1 MKQKNPCF
9 SAKCLRALGEH
20 YVYGLTDP
28 RTGKLFYI
36 GKGTGNRVFDHEYE
50 SLKNP
55 ASEKLKLAT
64 IREIKEAGLAV
75 GKIILNCNLTENEA
89 YAAEAALINAF
100 NYVEHTGLTN
110 DVAGHHSKKAYSVEE
125 FEQMFGAEELTEAD
139 IPHHLFVIKVNRL
152 YHFGMTEQETYD
164 VVRGCWKTKNPYKM
178 NRLNKVEYVLG
189 VYHSLIVAVYKPTV
203 WAYVK
208 DAPDG
213 VPPRDLGKPELG
225 DRVYFR
231 DADFESGAEPDEAKK
246 FYLHKSVEH
255 VRNLDKVQGCTYYD
269 P

>member
-1 MKQKNPCF
+1 MKQKHPGF
-9 SAKCLRALGEH
+9 STKCLGALGEN
-20 YVYGLTDP
+20 YVYGLMDP

-36 GKGTGNRVFDHEYE
+36 GKGSNNRVFDHEYE

-55 ASEKLKLAT
+55 DSEKLKLAT
-64 IREIKEAGLAV
+64 IREIKEAGLEV
-75 GKIILNCNLTENEA
+75 RKIILNCNLTEDEA

-110 DVAGHHSKKAYSVEE
+110 DVAGHHSKSAYSVED
-125 FEQMFGAEELTEAD
+125 FEMIFGAQELTEAD
-139 IPHHLFVIKVNRL
+139 MPHHLFVIKVNRL
-152 YHFGMTEQETYD
+152 FHFGMTAQEIYD
-164 VVRGCWKTKNPYKM
+164 VVRGCWKANTPYRM
-178 NRLNKVEYVLG
+178 ERLKKVEYVLG
-189 VYHSLIVAVYKPTV
+189 VYHGLIVGVYKPTM

-231 DADFESGAEPDEAKK
+231 DAGFESGAAPDEAQN
-246 FYLHKSVEH
+246 FYLHKSVAH
-255 VRNLDKVQGCTYYD
+255 VRNLGTAQGCTYYD